1 MREIVVISGKGGTG
15 KTSLSASFA
24 YLEKQNALINDCDV
38 DAANLH
44 LLLDADFEE
53 QQDFHSGEL
62 AVVDEEEC
70 LLCGACERGC
80 KFEAIKKVETKF
92 VVDPIVCEGCG
103 YCARICPADAI
114 SMKKQKTGDLYVS
127 NIKTGSKMVHA
138 KLGFGAENSGK
149 LVSKVKKE
157 GKTLALKENIEFV
170 ITDGSPGIGCP
181 VISSLSGAN
190 LVVIVTEASKS
201 GFHDLKRVVEL
212 VESFELEAVAIINKY
227 DLNDEVTQD
236 IENFLRE
243 KKIKVTAKLP
253 YNELFSEALVLCKS
267 LVEFDEN
274 SGISK
279 LINESW
285 NEIKYLIRRRDDEN
299 SFYSNK

>member
-1 MREIVVISGKGGTG
+1 MREIVIVSGKGGTG
-15 KTSLSASFA
+15 KSSLSASFA
-24 YLEKQNALINDCDV
+24 YLEKDNALINDCDV

-53 QQDFHSGEL
+53 SSEFFSGKL
-62 AVVDEEEC
+62 AVIDKKQC
-70 LLCGACERGC
+70 LNCGACLRAC
-80 KFEAIKKVETKF
+80 KFDAITKE
-92 VVDPIVCEGCG
+92 DNKLIIDAILCEGCG
-103 YCARICPADAI
+103 YCSRICPTEAI
-114 SMKKQKTGDLYVS
+114 SMKEQKAGNLYIS
-127 NIKTGSKMVHA
+127 NIKTGSKLVHA

-157 GKTLALKENIEFV
+157 GKVLALKQNKEFV

-201 GFHDLKRVVEL
+201 GFHDLQRVVEL
-212 VESFELEAVAIINKY
+212 VKSFELEAVCIINKY
-227 DLNDEVTQD
+227 DLNNELSQE
-236 IENFLRE
+236 IEKYLKR
-243 KKIKVTAKLP
+243 KKIKVVSKLP
-253 YNELFSEALVLCKS
+253 YNEIFSEALVCSQS
-267 LVEFDEN
+267 LVEFDKDCE
-274 SGISK
+274 ISK

-285 NEIKYLIRRRDDEN
+285 NEIKWIIRRQNNEN